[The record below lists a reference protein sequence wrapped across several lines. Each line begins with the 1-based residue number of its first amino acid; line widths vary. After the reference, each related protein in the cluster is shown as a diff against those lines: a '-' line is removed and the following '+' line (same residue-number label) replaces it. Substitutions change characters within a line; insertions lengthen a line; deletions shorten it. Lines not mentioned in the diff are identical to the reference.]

1 MPLIVRLSPEDNVIV
16 ARAQLD
22 SGVKLEDEEITTLES
37 VPSGHKL
44 ATSPIEAG
52 EEIRKY
58 GLPIGR
64 ATKRILPGQHVHVHN
79 VEPIT
84 HGNTYEYGNL
94 FQSPHLIAKTERAQF
109 NGYRR
114 SDGRVGTRNSIGIF
128 ITVNCSATVA
138 RKIASH
144 FTKER
149 LSNFKNVDNV
159 VAFVHEQGCG
169 MELRGEPMALLRR
182 TLAGYVNNPNI
193 AGALVISLGCERNNL
208 AAFFEEQKLVAGK
221 TIRVITMQEVGGT
234 SAAIQKGISQVEELL
249 TIANQNVRAPCSAEH
264 LVVGLQCGGSDGL
277 SSLTANPALG
287 AAMDVLISHGG
298 TAVLSET
305 PEIYGAEH
313 LLTARAKTAIIGDKL
328 IERMEWWLKYSE
340 GKDTQINGNVS
351 PGNNSGGITTIVEKS
366 LGGVQKAGRFGL
378 NEVYKYAEKIEERG
392 FVFMDTPGYDP
403 VSVTGQIAGGA
414 NLICFTT
421 GRGSCFGSY
430 PSPTLKLASNTPMYL
445 KMAGDM
451 DINCGEI
458 AEGTRTLSEVGRE
471 IFELILRTASGEE
484 TKSESLGVGDEEFCP
499 WPIGILN

>member
-1 MPLIVRLSPEDNVIV
+1 MSSAVRLNPSDNVIV
-16 ARAQLD
+16 ARAPLE
-22 SGVKLEDEEITTLES
+22 SGVRLEEEEITVLES
-37 VPSGHKL
+37 IPSGHKI
-44 ATSPIEAG
+44 ASSTIEVG
-52 EEIRKY
+52 QEIRKY

-64 ATKRILPGQHVHVHN
+64 ATQNILPGQHVHIHN
-79 VEPIT
+79 VEPVT
-84 HGNTYEYGNL
+84 HRNGYEYGNL
-94 FQSPHLIAKTERAQF
+94 FKTPQPLAQNERAHF
-109 NGYRR
+109 NGFKR
-114 SDGRVGTRNSIGIF
+114 SDGRVGTRNTVGIF

-138 RKIASH
+138 RKIAAH

-149 LSNFKNVDNV
+149 LSEFENVDDV

-169 MELRGEPMALLRR
+169 MELSGEPMSLLRR
-182 TLAGYVNNPNI
+182 TLSGYINHPNI

-208 AAFFEEQKLVAGK
+208 ASFFQEQQLVTGK
-221 TIRVITMQEVGGT
+221 TIRTITMQEVGGT
-234 SAAIQKGISQVEELL
+234 SAAIQRGISEIEELL
-249 TIANQNVRAPCSAEH
+249 TIANQDKRVPCSAEH

-287 AAMDVLISHGG
+287 AAMDILISHGG

-313 LLTARAKTAIIGDKL
+313 LLTARAKNVATGKKL
-328 IERMEWWLKYSE
+328 IERIEWWLKYSE
-340 GKDTQINGNVS
+340 GKDTQINGKVS
-351 PGNNSGGITTIVEKS
+351 PGNNSGGITTILEKS
-366 LGGVQKAGRFGL
+366 LGGVQKAGAFGL
-378 NEVYKYAEKIEERG
+378 NEVYKYAERIEERG

-445 KMAGDM
+445 KMSGDM

-458 AEGTRTLSEVGRE
+458 ADGTKTLQDLGRE
-471 IFELILRTASGEE
+471 IFELILKTASGDK

>member
-1 MPLIVRLSPEDNVIV
+1 MSSVVRLDSKDNVVV
-16 ARAQLD
+16 ARL
-22 SGVKLEDEEITTLES
+22 LLES
-37 VPSGHKL
+37 GTKLVDEQIMVHEPIPFGHKL
-44 ATSPIEAG
+44 ATSTIEIG
-52 EEIRKY
+52 QEIKKY
-58 GLPIGR
+58 GLSIGR
-64 ATKRILPGQHVHVHN
+64 ATQKILPGQHVHTHN

-84 HGNTYEYGNL
+84 HQNQYEFGNL
-94 FQSPHLIAKTERAQF
+94 FEPPELVPKDKRACF
-109 NGYRR
+109 NGFKRA
-114 SDGRVGTRNSIGIF
+114 DGRVGTRNTVGIF

-138 RKIASH
+138 RKIAAHFTRDRLSH
-144 FTKER
+144 FQ
-149 LSNFKNVDNV
+149 NVDSV

-169 MELRGEPMALLRR
+169 MELSGEPMSLLRR
-182 TLAGYVNNPNI
+182 TLAGYINHPNI
-193 AGALVISLGCERNNL
+193 SGALVISLGCERNNL
-208 AAFFEEQKLVAGK
+208 AAFFQEQELVTGNS
-221 TIRVITMQEVGGT
+221 IRTITMQEVGGT
-234 SAAIQKGISQVEELL
+234 TAAIHRGIAEVEELL
-249 TIANQNVRAPCSAEH
+249 CLANQNVRVSCSAEH

-287 AAMDVLISHGG
+287 AAMDILISHGG

-305 PEIYGAEH
+305 PEVYGAEH
-313 LLTARAKTAIIGDKL
+313 LLTARAKNIGVGMKL
-328 IERMEWWLKYSE
+328 IERIKWWLNYSS
-340 GKDTQINGNVS
+340 GKDTQINGKVS
-351 PGNNSGGITTIVEKS
+351 PGNNSGGITTILEKS

-445 KMAGDM
+445 KMTGDM

-458 AEGTRTLSEVGRE
+458 ADGYKTLQELGLE
-471 IFELILRTASGEE
+471 IFNLILKTASGEE
-484 TKSESLGVGDEEFCP
+484 TKSELLGVGDEEFCP